1 MRTARLDD
9 PALLRLVGSQPER
22 ATGCAVTGALSVT
35 LVNDRSEIER
45 LSRLHAEQASRLKAR
60 PDLADKIVRSVGKG
74 LDQVELATLTVVAN
88 VLLNLD
94 ETINK
99 E

>member
-1 MRTARLDD
+1 MSERLDYGF
-9 PALLRLVGSQPER
+9 RLCTSRHASPG
-22 ATGCAVTGALSVT
+22 
-35 LVNDRSEIER
+35 EIER